1 MNIKDKLTEATIKL
15 LTKQLY
21 EDKNITVNDINYI
34 NNNHEAQWHGYR
46 VAYLD
51 CLNVLNNENIN
62 NKDKINELNKQKD
75 KINID
80 IKNYINYD
88 LLSSDSLKQ
97 SWLKGY
103 KEYILDTINKL
114 ELQGKYF
121 IQIEADY
128 SDEYGDVSHR
138 SMIPIIENNHII
150 GSSNSNNIQFYD
162 SQEQAYKSIK
172 SISDNELLDTIKKY
186 IPGNDNNELLNYNIE
201 VKQHRGFAEHNV

>member
-15 LTKQLY
+15 LTNQLY

-34 NNNHEAQWHGYR
+34 NNNHEAKLNGYR

-51 CLNVLNNENIN
+51 CLDILNNKNIN

-97 SWLKGY
+97 SWLEGY
-103 KEYILDTINKL
+103 KEYILNTINKL

-121 IQIEADY
+121 IQIEAVY
-128 SDEYGDVSHR
+128 R
-138 SMIPIIENNHII
+138 FMIPIIENNHII
-150 GSSNSNNIQFYD
+150 GSSDRNNIQFYD
-162 SQEQAYKSIK
+162 SQEQAYKLIK
-172 SISDNELLDTIKKY
+172 SISDNELLNTIKKY
-186 IPGNDNNELLNYNIE
+186 IPANDNYDLLNYNIE
-201 VKQHRGFAEHNV
+201 VKQHRGVAELSV